1 MDSGLA
7 GQRPVIKVAPGR
19 NLAAQAAAV
28 LIYSLQSFP
37 ESTAREPG
45 SSKAIA

>member
-1 MDSGLA
+1 MDSRLA
-7 GQRPVIKVAPGR
+7 WAAPSDKKVAPGR

-37 ESTAREPG
+37 ESTACEPG
-45 SSKAIA
+45 P